1 MKENKT
7 KKENKIPNKNKKLKV
22 ISIILI
28 LLLII
33 LGVVSFAYSQNI
45 KLAKNNNEEQEVEES
60 KTQEIVLEDN
70 KYMHVEI
77 DASGEQVP
85 VPNGFVGSKATGEN
99 EIDSGFVIYE
109 GEEEVTDNNVADA
122 QKIRNQYVWVPVPDI
137 SKFYGTDA
145 NGKKWGRIIILQQE
159 QVLIPLLMM

>member
-122 QKIRNQYVWVPVPDI
+122 QKIRNQYVWYQYQTQVN
-137 SKFYGTDA
+137 FMEQMQMER
-145 NGKKWGRIIILQQE
+145 NGGRIIILQQE